1 MKDKI
6 VTFIAGLLI
15 GAIISTASI
24 YVYVKADNK
33 NDSSNKEHSV
43 EMFGGNRD
51 GGRGQMNNNGNMTP
65 PEIPDNTQQE
75 NN

>member
-33 NDSSNKEHSV
+33 NDSSN
-43 EMFGGNRD
+43 
-51 GGRGQMNNNGNMTP
+51 
-65 PEIPDNTQQE
+65 
-75 NN
+75 